1 MKIRPVQALT
11 AFTLA
16 VMIAVPLAA
25 CAGRRV
31 QVVSAAPVEPSSPER
46 VRFLLSAL
54 AHDSMEGRGTGAPGS
69 ARAARFIA
77 NRMREA
83 GLQPAGD
90 SGFYQ
95 RIPLAMVERRRQLP
109 DGQEQVITRPAS
121 LPSFAD
127 LDTIPAGRRL
137 AAVNV
142 VGVLPGSDS
151 ALASEVVLVDAHYD
165 HVGIRAPV
173 NGDSIYNGADDD
185 ASGVVA
191 MLEVARQ
198 IAAGPRPRRTIVFLA
213 TTGEE
218 VGLVGT
224 NWYVAHPVLPLDRH
238 VANLEFEMI
247 GRPDSL
253 AGGAGR
259 GWLTGYERST
269 MGDVLAQAG
278 LPIGPDKRPAQ
289 NFYMRSDNIAF
300 ARRGIVAHVISS
312 FNLHKE
318 YHTPDDEV
326 ELVDFDH
333 MSALIN
339 HSAKAARLITDGPR
353 LEWKPGGRPEPP
365 RRP

>member
-1 MKIRPVQALT
+1 MPIRLRSARTAVVVVAAL
-11 AFTLA
+11 A
-16 VMIAVPLAA
+16 AA
-25 CAGRRV
+25 CATRRV
-31 QVVSAAPVEPSSPER
+31 EIAAAPAATPTSPER
-46 VRFLLSAL
+46 VRLLLGAL
-54 AHDSMEGRGTGAPGS
+54 AHDSMEGRGTGTRGS
-69 ARAARFIA
+69 MRAARFIA
-77 NRMREA
+77 ERMREA
-83 GLQPAGD
+83 GLEPAGD
-90 SGFYQ
+90 SGFLQ
-95 RIPLAMVERRRQLP
+95 RIPMAMVERRRQLP
-109 DGQEQVITRPAS
+109 NRQEQVTTRPVAF
-121 LPSFAD
+121 PSFAA
-127 LDTIPAGRRL
+127 LDTVPASRRVTG
-137 AAVNV
+137 VNV
-142 VGVLPGSDS
+142 VGALPGSDP

-191 MLEVARQ
+191 VLEIARQ
-198 IAAGPRPRRTIVFLA
+198 LAAGPRPKRTVVFLA

-224 NWYVAHPVLPLDRH
+224 NWYIAHPVRPLERH

-247 GRPDSL
+247 ARPDSL

-269 MGDVLAQAG
+269 MGDVFSQAG
-278 LPIGPDKRPAQ
+278 LPIGPDKRPEQ
-289 NFYMRSDNIAF
+289 NFFMRSDNIAF
-300 ARRGIVAHVISS
+300 ARRGIIAHVISS

-326 ELVDFDH
+326 ELADFDH

-339 HSAKAARLITDGPR
+339 ASARAARLIADGPT
-353 LEWKPGGRPEPP
+353 LEWKPGGRPEAP